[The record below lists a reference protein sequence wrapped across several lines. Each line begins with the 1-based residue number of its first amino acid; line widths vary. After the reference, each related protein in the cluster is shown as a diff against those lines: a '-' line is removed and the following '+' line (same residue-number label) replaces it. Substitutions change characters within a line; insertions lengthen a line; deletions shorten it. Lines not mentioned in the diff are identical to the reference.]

1 MSDADIH
8 LRLVERALAQDPEA
22 VRRLVRELQPLIR
35 ARVAHVLLSQR
46 TLARGRDVRQ
56 DVEDLVQ
63 QVFVALFADGGRTLR
78 LWDPGRGMSLH
89 GYVGCV
95 AERDARSVLRSRRQS
110 PWTEEPTLDEDIE
123 QPVTSVSPE
132 SEAHRRRLLATVLDR
147 LRARLSERG
156 LALFQ
161 LLLIEE
167 QPVDQVCAAM
177 AMTAEAVYQ
186 WRCRLTRLTRAIAD
200 ELTEVGRSYQP
211 GRSELP
217 AR

>member
-1 MSDADIH
+1 M
-8 LRLVERALAQDPEA
+8 LVERALARDPEA
-22 VRRLVRELQPLIR
+22 VRQLVRELRPVIQS
-35 ARVAHVLLSQR
+35 RVVRVLLSQR
-46 TLARGRDVRQ
+46 NLARGRDVRQ

-78 LWDPGRGMSLH
+78 RWDPGRGMSLLS
-89 GYVGCV
+89 YIGCV

-132 SEAHRRRLLATVLDR
+132 SEAHRRQLLASVLDR

-161 LLLIEE
+161 LLVVEE
-167 QPVDQVCAAM
+167 QPVEQVCAVM
-177 AMTAEAVYQ
+177 AMKAEAVYQ
-186 WRCRLTRLTRAIAD
+186 WRCRLTRLTRTIAD
-200 ELTEVGRSYQP
+200 ELTEVGRSYP
-211 GRSELP
+211 LGRPELP

>member
-1 MSDADIH
+1 MSQLVQE
-8 LRLVERALAQDPEA
+8 LRPVIQTRVVRVLLAQK
-22 VRRLVRELQPLIR
+22 
-35 ARVAHVLLSQR
+35 

-63 QVFVALFADGGRTLR
+63 QVFVALFADEGRTLR
-78 LWDPGRGMSLH
+78 QWDPGRGMSLRSF
-89 GYVGCV
+89 VGCV

-123 QPVTSVSPE
+123 QPVTSASPE
-132 SEAHRRRLLATVLDR
+132 SEAHRRQLLATVLER

-161 LLLIEE
+161 LLVVEE
-167 QPVDQVCAAM
+167 QPVDEVCAAM
-177 AMTAEAVYQ
+177 AMKAEAVYQ
-186 WRCRLTRLTRAIAD
+186 WRCRLTRMTRAIAD
-200 ELTEVGRSYQP
+200 ELAGAGRGYRRGP
-211 GRSELP
+211 SELP